1 MNQSG
6 SPLEAAEKLFATL
19 YPEMKEKRDAIEG
32 GKKHLVHY
40 TSAENALNIINGQQF
55 WLRNLKCMNDF
66 MEVQHGIGLLLRTF
80 HAEESLRR
88 DRLYQLCDKIA
99 EGAAK
104 SAVDEFDR
112 WLPSLPHSIYIGCLS
127 EFDPDDH
134 LGRLSMWRAYGSPGG
149 SVALVMNNE
158 PFTAETDVLKAFSV
172 PVLYLSDEE
181 FLKRTDEVLDSLEKN
196 IDSFQNLNAESLQDI
211 IFYWLIFL
219 ASSLKHCGFREEQE
233 WRILYV
239 PSLQKSPTIVESVEC
254 VRGIPQIVQK
264 IPLEDA
270 PEKGLHGASIAKLI
284 ECLVIGPTEYP
295 SVLASAFER
304 ALSNRGVADAMK
316 RIRISDIPLR

>member
-1 MNQSG
+1 MNQST
-6 SPLEAAEKLFATL
+6 SPLEAAEKLFTVL
-19 YPEMKEKRDAIEG
+19 YPEVKERRSAIDDGKRQ
-32 GKKHLVHY
+32 LVHY

-55 WLRNLKCMNDF
+55 WLRNVKCMNDF
-66 MEVQHGIGLLLRTF
+66 MEVQHGIDLLLRTF
-80 HAEESLRR
+80 HAEHSLRR
-88 DRLYQLCDKIA
+88 NRLYQLCDKIA

-104 SAVDEFDR
+104 SAIDEFDR
-112 WLPSLPHSIYIGCLS
+112 WMPSLPHSIYIGCLS

-134 LGRLSMWRAYGSPGG
+134 LGRLSMWRAYGSPGS
-149 SVALVMNNE
+149 SVALVMNSE
-158 PFTAETDVLKAFSV
+158 PFTAETDILKAFSV
-172 PVLYLSDEE
+172 PVLYLSDGE
-181 FLKRTDEVLDSLEKN
+181 FLDRTDRMLDELEKN
-196 IDSFQNLNAESLQDI
+196 IDQFSLLNPDALREI

-239 PSLQKSPTIVESVEC
+239 PSLQKSPTILESVEC
-254 VRGIPQIVQK
+254 IRGIPQIVQK

-295 SVLASAFER
+295 SVLAGAFER
-304 ALSNRGVADAMK
+304 ALHSRGVADAMQ

>member
-1 MNQSG
+1 MSQST
-6 SPLEAAEKLFATL
+6 SPVEAAEILFAVL
-19 YPEMKEKRDAIEG
+19 CPEMKEKRDAIES
-32 GKKHLVHY
+32 GKKRLVHY

-55 WLRNLKCMNDF
+55 WLRNVKCMNDF
-66 MEVQHGIGLLLRTF
+66 MEVQHGIRLLLKTF

-88 DRLYQLCDKIA
+88 NRLYQLCDKIA

-112 WLPSLPHSIYIGCLS
+112 WMPSLPDSIYIGCLS
-127 EFDPDDH
+127 EYDPDDH
-134 LGRLSMWRAYGSPGG
+134 RGRLSMWRAYGNPGS
-149 SVALVMNNE
+149 SVAIVMNHE
-158 PFTAETDVLKAFSV
+158 PFSAETDTLKAFSV

-181 FLKRTDEVLDSLEKN
+181 FLKRTDFVLDSLEANMDKFASL
-196 IDSFQNLNAESLQDI
+196 DAETLYLI
-211 IFYWLIFL
+211 IFYWLIFM
-219 ASSLKHCGFREEQE
+219 ASSLKHCGFSEEQE
-233 WRILYV
+233 WRIIYV
-239 PSLQKSPTIVESVEC
+239 PSLQKSPTIVEAVEC

-270 PEKGLHGASIAKLI
+270 PEKGLHGASVAKLI
-284 ECLVIGPTEYP
+284 ECLVIGPTEFP

-304 ALSNRGVADAMK
+304 ALHGRGVSDAKK